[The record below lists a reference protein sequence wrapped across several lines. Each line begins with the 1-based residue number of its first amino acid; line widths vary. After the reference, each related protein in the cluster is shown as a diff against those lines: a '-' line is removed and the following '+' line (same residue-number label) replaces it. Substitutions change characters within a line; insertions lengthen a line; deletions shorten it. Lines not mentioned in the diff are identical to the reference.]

1 MKSGLHD
8 WSNLPVFLAVMRQG
22 STLAAARQLG
32 LAQPTVARRID
43 ALEHETGLVLF
54 DRDTRGFHPT
64 PAARTLLPLAEAVQ
78 QAVDALAGQAR
89 TLASPRPIRIT
100 AYSGNF
106 SPRVQEIF
114 SAHALAHPEV
124 AFEFLP
130 DVRVLD
136 LKAGEADI
144 ALRLAFAE
152 PDPDL
157 ICRRISTAQ
166 WGLFGSPAYAAK
178 HGLPRSAQAL
188 QGHRFIGYRREGVP
202 PRQHDWLT
210 RHVAPGQ
217 ITRTYSEID
226 LVHAAIRAGHGLGL
240 MNLRL
245 VGDDPAYIR
254 CFGPIEEL
262 SLPHLLLVSP
272 QAWARPEV
280 RTFVRFFAPRY
291 AAIYR

>member
-1 MKSGLHD
+1 MKSGLRD

-43 ALEHETGLVLF
+43 ALEHETGLILF

-64 PAARTLLPLAEAVQ
+64 QAAQRLLPLAEAVEA
-78 QAVDALAGQAR
+78 AVDTLAEQVAALAH
-89 TLASPRPIRIT
+89 PRPIRIT
-100 AYSGNF
+100 AYSGNL
-106 SPRVQEIF
+106 SPRVHAIF
-114 SAHALAHPEV
+114 STYAQAHPDI

-136 LKAGEADI
+136 LKTGEADI
-144 ALRLAFAE
+144 ALRLALSD

-166 WGLFGSPAYAAK
+166 WGLFGAPSYAEK
-178 HGLPRSAQAL
+178 HGLPASPEAL
-188 QGHRFIGYRREGVP
+188 HGHRFISFKRQGVP
-202 PRQHDWLT
+202 PRLHDWLA
-210 RHVAPGQ
+210 RHVAPEQ
-217 ITRTYSEID
+217 IVQTHSEID

-240 MNLRL
+240 VNLRL
-245 VGDDPAYIR
+245 VGDDPAYVR

-272 QAWARPEV
+272 QAWTRPEV
-280 RTFVRFFAPRY
+280 KTFVRFFAPRY